1 MNLYRYSV
9 LITGASARGLS
20 RLPWSPTGS
29 TTPAAL
35 GQLFGARV
43 HKDRTANTIATSK
56 ARPIAI
62 SSRITVCAFFEGH
75 LVTRADL
82 PFRNLTQ
89 AGQYY
94 TERFAPPWAT
104 QQDRPAGRARAH
116 RAPSPRERSPAVA
129 ERLYCG
135 SRSGAAMVIGP
146 ADDLPQRMRPKER
159 PARMYGGAFFVLWS
173 TLRTVVTRKMRRWP
187 LGWIDVFR
195 VAAELDVGG
204 LSLSIQMECVRTRYP
219 QVAW

>member
-1 MNLYRYSV
+1 MVADRIDDAGRPGPV
-9 LITGASARGLS
+9 VRRARS
-20 RLPWSPTGS
+20 QRP
-29 TTPAAL
+29 
-35 GQLFGARV
+35 
-43 HKDRTANTIATSK
+43 HTSK

-104 QQDRPAGRARAH
+104 QQDRPAGRTRAH

-159 PARMYGGAFFVLWS
+159 PARMYGGAFFVLGEHS
-173 TLRTVVTRKMRRWP
+173 QDRGHPQDAPSAASLDRRFSCSRVARRWR
-187 LGWIDVFR
+187 L
-195 VAAELDVGG
+195 VAQHSDG
-204 LSLSIQMECVRTRYP
+204 MRTRYP